1 MTAAET
7 EVSELVLHFLGQ
19 PKVVRDEVLLQ
30 VAAPGLLSV
39 IGFKLARTCFRCL
52 FRIGCKARLAANA
65 RGKLHPD
72 MRLRGRT
79 LPRSKCKTSKC
90 YLFLSTLYL
99 RVAETLPHKFHGKW
113 LRRKYKWHRRRM
125 QGMQGS
131 DSESSEED
139 APPADALGQAREDI
153 VAEVQH
159 FTRYLT
165 SGLGSDVSHL
175 PLRYLPPG
183 NVHELW
189 LQFCSEHGETTASY
203 ATFHKAYKD
212 VSHVLKFRAKGEFSE
227 CDECEILKKAI
238 KEAPKHD
245 MQKVLAAT
253 TDLKKHYSDVQRCRD
268 LEETLRTIPPGSSK
282 PVLLI
287 ITDGMDQ
294 AHWRVPRLPNFRA
307 GKAFSSP
314 GLSRPKCI
322 VQGLWIF
329 FFGVHFLIGDKVQP
343 HDSSFIIEAVAR
355 GLEKI
360 RETHIDTLEDIYSVA
375 TAIRT
380 ILERPSLKN
389 FLGDVPVS
397 VDILEGC
404 RNWAAYYD
412 EMDVRLEGGLLGS
425 SNHCFLFLYRKDLPH
440 DVQQRVLPLRNKRNQ
455 LVPGY
460 LPHPL
465 DVVLLQ
471 KQFLWES
478 SMSADPKVTIPFG
491 LARAFRTQHGCVP
504 LLLRPTNEPMT
515 ESWLNLALALLKY
528 YPAEQMQRTVVYL
541 QHLAGGRRG
550 IDTKF
555 PRLGWWESLQG
566 RPDVENALGVSIEP
580 RHLRTLIPVIETRV
594 VGAPARRAP
603 PAR

>member
-1 MTAAET
+1 MDKRLALFSSLGQSKDETTTVAPTPKESRRKQIFRQLSGTSIAGGSDEESKFSTPARRPCSAESEVASSPSVSDRKGIFRRLSFGSLSSQSPGSRVSLSPAVNSTASASPASADAVASAQTPGPVKGVSLTRALIDEVAARHQWELQESGPAEKRGLKKRPHYNNSRRAAKAASGRLLSGKKGWSRDDKARVGSLIRAEQCQCSRGTCFSQMTAAET

-238 KEAPKHD
+238 KEVSR
-245 MQKVLAAT
+245 QQLAGLCFIFLLHAARN
-253 TDLKKHYSDVQRCRD
+253 H
-268 LEETLRTIPPGSSK
+268 K
-282 PVLLI
+282 P
-287 ITDGMDQ
+287 
-294 AHWRVPRLPNFRA
+294 
-307 GKAFSSP
+307 
-314 GLSRPKCI
+314 
-322 VQGLWIF
+322 
-329 FFGVHFLIGDKVQP
+329 
-343 HDSSFIIEAVAR
+343 
-355 GLEKI
+355 
-360 RETHIDTLEDIYSVA
+360 DT
-375 TAIRT
+375 
-380 ILERPSLKN
+380 
-389 FLGDVPVS
+389 
-397 VDILEGC
+397 
-404 RNWAAYYD
+404 
-412 EMDVRLEGGLLGS
+412 
-425 SNHCFLFLYRKDLPH
+425 
-440 DVQQRVLPLRNKRNQ
+440 
-455 LVPGY
+455 
-460 LPHPL
+460 
-465 DVVLLQ
+465 
-471 KQFLWES
+471 
-478 SMSADPKVTIPFG
+478 
-491 LARAFRTQHGCVP
+491 FRT
-504 LLLRPTNEPMT
+504 
-515 ESWLNLALALLKY
+515 
-528 YPAEQMQRTVVYL
+528 
-541 QHLAGGRRG
+541 RG
-550 IDTKF
+550 PK
-555 PRLGWWESLQG
+555 
-566 RPDVENALGVSIEP
+566 A
-580 RHLRTLIPVIETRV
+580 
-594 VGAPARRAP
+594 
-603 PAR
+603 